1 MAAGLPSGLF
11 FCVFFAAISGFI
23 GSRPIPGGV
32 IETFDK
38 GTLLRPAV
46 AVTPSFILLIARFD
60 HGNSA
65 FNSIIVILNE
75 HLGVLALAGFS
86 TPDYITSIHFQC

>member
-1 MAAGLPSGLF
+1 M
-11 FCVFFAAISGFI
+11 
-23 GSRPIPGGV
+23 
-32 IETFDK
+32 
-38 GTLLRPAV
+38 